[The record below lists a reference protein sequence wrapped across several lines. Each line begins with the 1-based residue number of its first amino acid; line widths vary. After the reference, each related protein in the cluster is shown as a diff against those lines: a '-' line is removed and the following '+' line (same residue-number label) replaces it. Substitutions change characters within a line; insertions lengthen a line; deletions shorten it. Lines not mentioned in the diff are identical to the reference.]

1 MKIKSRSVTS
11 LLAWIGAAG
20 FVAILFKDHALHV
33 SRVLPFLFLM
43 ACPLLHVFHHGGHA
57 NHEGGTSHKAHE
69 PAHSQDT
76 ANDDPALT
84 DTHVR

>member
-1 MKIKSRSVTS
+1 MKIKSRRVTS

-43 ACPLLHVFHHGGHA
+43 ACPLLHVFHHGGRG
-57 NHEGGTSHKAHE
+57 NHKGERSHKAHE
-69 PAHSQDT
+69 LTHSQDM

-84 DTHVR
+84 